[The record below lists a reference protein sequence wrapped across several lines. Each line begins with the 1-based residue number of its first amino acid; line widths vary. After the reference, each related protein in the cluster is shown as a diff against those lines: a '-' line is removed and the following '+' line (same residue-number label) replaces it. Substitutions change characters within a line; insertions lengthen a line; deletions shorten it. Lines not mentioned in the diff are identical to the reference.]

1 MFKTYYTKSVKIM
14 FNRAFRNFLAK
25 KPSKLELYP
34 YLYSIAF
41 RELGKFKEEIK
52 TEPIKCNNC
61 GAIFTDTDLIQVDSQ
76 KGSFYVCEFCGTINT
91 IDKSKIEKKLPNDID
106 FILIEA
112 LKKGSKK
119 EEKITKMDKT
129 EGDLYISVLDIS
141 GSMSGA
147 KIEAVKKSLIQTL
160 KDFKINSPST
170 KYLLIAFESS
180 VYYYLR
186 HDKNPLKFDGDLLF
200 SLEAMKDQLN
210 KSIKKEKFLGS
221 IGEFAEGWIKK
232 VEGLRSMDMTALG
245 PALYFAI
252 NSFELFKHTGRIT
265 LLTDGLANQGIGN
278 LSGTSPGAEKFY
290 ENMAELCNQHKIIV
304 DVVGVSASGDNN
316 EMGLQTLGKLTD
328 KTGGTLYLISSEE
341 MEAIFSELRQMRYIG
356 RDVKVKVIVPPS
368 IIIKN
373 ITGAYS
379 SKGDIKDSEISLGAI
394 TEDRE
399 LFLELESA
407 KELSDKEEVPVQ
419 LQVEYIDNDGRKRM
433 RVINDRVKVTK
444 DENEFKSKYD
454 QKFNVMMNIQAA
466 GGGYYAGKSKESKA
480 QLRSLRD
487 EMLGEMKRL
496 KSVNMKFAEEDFSE
510 GLAYLD
516 DELEEIEMEEEKAAQ
531 APTQSYWAVKGQKRA
546 RISSGALK
554 KRIEKKKK

>member
-1 MFKTYYTKSVKIM
+1 M
-14 FNRAFRNFLAK
+14 FNRAFTKFLDK
-25 KPSKLELYP
+25 KPIKKELYP

-41 RELGKFKEEIK
+41 KELGKPKNE
-52 TEPIKCNNC
+52 TTDEPIKCKNC
-61 GAIFTDTDLIQVDSQ
+61 EAVFTDVNLIQVDSQ
-76 KGSFYVCEFCGTINT
+76 KGSYYVCEFCGTINT
-91 IDKSKIEKKLPNDID
+91 IDKSKMEKKHPNDID

-119 EEKITKMDKT
+119 EEKITKVDTT
-129 EGDLYISVLDIS
+129 EGDLYISVIDIS

-147 KIEAVKKSLIQTL
+147 KIEAVKKSLCQTL
-160 KDFKINSPST
+160 RDFKINSPTT
-170 KYLLIAFESS
+170 KYVLVAFESS

-186 HDKNPLKFDGDLLF
+186 HDQNPFQYHGDLLF
-200 SLEAMKDQLN
+200 SLEGMKQEL
-210 KSIKKEKFLGS
+210 KTSIKKDKFIGS
-221 IGEFAEGWIKK
+221 IGEFADGWIKK
-232 VEGLRSMDMTALG
+232 VESLTSMDMTALG

-252 NSFELFKHTGRIT
+252 NTFELLNHTGRIT

-290 ENMAELCNQHKIIV
+290 ENMAELCNQNNIII

-341 MEAIFSELRQMRYIG
+341 MEVIFSELRQMKYIG
-356 RDVKVKVIVPPS
+356 KDVKVKIIVPPS
-368 IIIKN
+368 INIKN

-379 SKGDIKDSEISLGAI
+379 SKGAIKGSDINLGAI

-399 LFLELESA
+399 LFLELESSKA
-407 KELSDKEEVPVQ
+407 IVEKEEVPIQ
-419 LQVEYIDNDGRKRM
+419 LQVEYIDNKGRKRM

-444 DENEFKSKYD
+444 DEDEFKSQYD

-466 GGGYYAGKSKESKA
+466 GGGYFAGKAEESKDR
-480 QLRSLRD
+480 LRSLKN
-487 EMLGEMKRL
+487 EMLGELNQL
-496 KSVNMKFAEEDFSE
+496 KSSKMTFNERDFSE
-510 GLAYLD
+510 GLAYLN
-516 DELEEIEMEEEKAAQ
+516 DELEEIDMEEEKAAQ

-546 RISSGALK
+546 RMSLNTMK
-554 KRIEKKKK
+554 KRMEKKKK

>member
-1 MFKTYYTKSVKIM
+1 M
-14 FNRAFRNFLAK
+14 FNRAFKNFLTK
-25 KPSKLELYP
+25 KSSKVDLYP
-34 YLYSIAF
+34 YLYSISF
-41 RELGKFKEEIK
+41 GELGKPKEEIK
-52 TEPIKCNNC
+52 TEPIKCSNC
-61 GAIFTDTDLIQVDSQ
+61 GAIFTDPDLIQVDSQ
-76 KGSFYVCEFCGTINT
+76 KGSYYICEFCGTINT

-106 FILIEA
+106 IILIEA
-112 LKKGSKK
+112 LKKGPKK

-129 EGDLYISVLDIS
+129 EGDLYISVIDIS

-160 KDFKINSPST
+160 KDFKINSPLT
-170 KYLLIAFESS
+170 KYLLITFESS

-186 HDKNPLKFDGDLLF
+186 HDKNPLNFSGDLLF
-200 SLEAMKDQLN
+200 SFEGMKDQLN
-210 KSIKKEKFLGS
+210 KSLKKEKFLGS
-221 IGEFAEGWIKK
+221 LGEFADGWIRK
-232 VEGLRSMDMTALG
+232 VKGLKSMDMTALG

-252 NSFELFKHTGRIT
+252 HSFESFNHTGRIT

-278 LSGTSPGAEKFY
+278 LSGTSPVAEKTY

-304 DVVGVSASGDNN
+304 DVVGVSSSGDNN

-356 RDVKVKVIVPPS
+356 KDVKVKIIVPPS

-379 SKGDIKDSEISLGAI
+379 SKSAIKGSEINLGAI

-407 KELSDKEEVPVQ
+407 KKLVEKEEVPVQ
-419 LQVEYIDNDGRKRM
+419 LQVEYTDNDGRKRM

-444 DENEFKSKYD
+444 DENKFKSQYD
-454 QKFNVMMNIQAA
+454 QKFNVMMNIQTA
-466 GGGYYAGKSKESKA
+466 GGEYYAGKAKESKKR
-480 QLRSLRD
+480 LRSLKR
-487 EMLGEMKRL
+487 EMLAEMHNL
-496 KSVNMKFAEEDFSE
+496 NSSGLGIIGGNFTD

-516 DELEEIEMEEEKAAQ
+516 DELEEIEEEEEKAAQ
-531 APTQSYWAVKGQKRA
+531 APTKSYWAVKGQQRA
-546 RISSGALK
+546 RMSIGALK
-554 KRIEKKKK
+554 KRMEKKKK

>member
-1 MFKTYYTKSVKIM
+1 M
-14 FNRAFRNFLAK
+14 FNRAFKNFLTK
-25 KPSKLELYP
+25 KPSKDDLYP

-41 RELGKFKEEIK
+41 GELGKPKEEIK
-52 TEPIKCNNC
+52 IEPIKCNNC
-61 GAIFTDTDLIQVDSQ
+61 DAIFTDTDLIQVNSQ
-76 KGSFYVCEFCGTINT
+76 RGSYYVCEFCGTINT

-112 LKKGSKK
+112 LKKGAKK
-119 EEKITKMDKT
+119 EEKITKMDKI
-129 EGDLYISVLDIS
+129 EGDLYISVIDIS

-160 KDFKINSPST
+160 KDFKVNSPLT

-186 HDKNPLKFDGDLLF
+186 HDKNPLNFSGDLLF
-200 SLEAMKDQLN
+200 SLEGMKDQLN
-210 KSIKKEKFLGS
+210 KSMKKEKFLGS
-221 IGEFAEGWIKK
+221 IGEFADGWIRK
-232 VEGLRSMDMTALG
+232 VESLRSMDMTALG

-252 NSFELFKHTGRIT
+252 NSFGLFTHTGRIT

-290 ENMAELCNQHKIIV
+290 ENMAELCNQYKIIV
-304 DVVGVSASGDNN
+304 DVVGVSTSGDNN

-328 KTGGTLYLISSEE
+328 NTGGTLYLISSEE
-341 MEAIFSELRQMRYIG
+341 MENIFSELRQMRYIAK
-356 RDVKVKVIVPPS
+356 DVKVKVIVPPN

-379 SKGDIKDSEISLGAI
+379 AKGVAEGSEINLGAI
-394 TEDRE
+394 TDDRE
-399 LFLELESA
+399 LFLELEST
-407 KELSDKEEVPVQ
+407 KELLEREEVPVQ
-419 LQVEYIDNDGRKRM
+419 LQVEYLDNDGRKRM
-433 RVINDRVKVTK
+433 RVINDRVKVTN
-444 DENEFKSKYD
+444 DENEFKAKYD
-454 QKFNVMMNIQAA
+454 QKFNVMMNIQTA
-466 GGGYYAGKSKESKA
+466 GGGYYAGKAKESKA
-480 QLRSLRD
+480 RLRSLRD
-487 EMLGEMKRL
+487 EMLGEMNRL
-496 KSVNMKFAEEDFSE
+496 KSVNMTFAEKDFAE

-554 KRIEKKKK
+554 KRMEKKKK

>member
-1 MFKTYYTKSVKIM
+1 M
-14 FNRAFRNFLAK
+14 FNRAFNNFLTK
-25 KPSKLELYP
+25 KPSKKELYP

-41 RELGKFKEEIK
+41 GELGKPKEELK
-52 TEPIKCNNC
+52 TKPIKCSNC
-61 GAIFTDTDLIQVDSQ
+61 SAIFTDTELIQADSQ
-76 KGSFYVCEFCGTINT
+76 KGSYYVCEFCGTINT

-112 LKKGSKK
+112 LKKGAKK
-119 EEKITKMDKT
+119 EEKITKMEKI
-129 EGDLYISVLDIS
+129 EGDLYISVIDIS

-160 KDFKINSPST
+160 KDFKINSPLT
-170 KYLLIAFESS
+170 KYILIAFESS

-186 HDKNPLKFDGDLLF
+186 HDKNPLNFSGDLLF
-200 SLEAMKDQLN
+200 SLEGMKDELN
-210 KSIKKEKFLGS
+210 KSMKKEKFLGS
-221 IGEFAEGWIKK
+221 IGEFADGWIRK
-232 VEGLRSMDMTALG
+232 VESLRSMDMTALG
-245 PALYFAI
+245 PALYFGI
-252 NSFELFKHTGRIT
+252 NSFDLFKHTGRIT

-278 LSGTSPGAEKFY
+278 LSGTSPGAESFY
-290 ENMAELCNQHKIIV
+290 ETMADLCNQYKIIV

-341 MEAIFSELRQMRYIG
+341 MEAIFSELRQMKYVAK
-356 RDVKVKVIVPPS
+356 DVKVKVIVPPN

-379 SKGDIKDSEISLGAI
+379 SKGVAEGSEINLGAI

-407 KELSDKEEVPVQ
+407 KELVDKEEVPVQ

-466 GGGYYAGKSKESKA
+466 GGGYYAGKAKESKA

-487 EMLGEMKRL
+487 EMLGEMNRL